1 MVSRSARSLTAEVDS
16 VLGPPPASYSQP
28 EVVVLRFRSHGRRIV
43 LPVLWLVGVAVVA
56 GYWVGRLP
64 ELWMNVT
71 AGAAAIVLGCAFG
84 VLPILGWLAGR
95 TTVTTRR
102 VIVRRG
108 LFVRHR
114 SELPLARVREVRQ
127 RKSLGQRLWGTGS
140 IELLHGAERLL
151 LENVPGAAET
161 TEAMQELMERSF
173 AYESRLQRASA
184 ERLPGPGTPGMPT
197 APGMPGATHS

>member
-1 MVSRSARSLTAEVDS
+1 MTAEVDS

-43 LPVLWLVGVAVVA
+43 FPVVFLIAVAVAA

-64 ELWMNVT
+64 EAWMNVA
-71 AGAAAIVLGCAFG
+71 AGAAAALLGLLLG
-84 VLPILGWLAGR
+84 VFPILGWLAGR

-114 SELPLARVREVRQ
+114 SELALARVREVRQ
-127 RKSLGQRLWGTGS
+127 RKSLGQRLSGTAS
-140 IELLHGAERLL
+140 IELLHGAERFV
-151 LENVPGAAET
+151 LEDVPGAAET

-184 ERLPGPGTPGMPT
+184 AQLPLPGAQGLPGRGGTPGT
-197 APGMPGATHS
+197 LS